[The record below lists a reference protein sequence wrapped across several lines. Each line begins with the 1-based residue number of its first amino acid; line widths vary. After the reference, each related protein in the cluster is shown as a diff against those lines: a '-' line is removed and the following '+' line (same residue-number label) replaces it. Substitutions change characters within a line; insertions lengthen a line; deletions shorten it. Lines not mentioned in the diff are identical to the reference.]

1 MTTLAII
8 GAGKAAVLHAESSR
22 AIAGVQLIGIGGRSL
37 GRAGAAA
44 EALGCAELSVDDMV
58 KTR

>member
-22 AIAGVQLIGIGGRSL
+22 AIAGVQLIGIGGRAL
-37 GRAGAAA
+37 GRASAAA
-44 EALGCAELSVDDMV
+44 EALD
-58 KTR
+58 